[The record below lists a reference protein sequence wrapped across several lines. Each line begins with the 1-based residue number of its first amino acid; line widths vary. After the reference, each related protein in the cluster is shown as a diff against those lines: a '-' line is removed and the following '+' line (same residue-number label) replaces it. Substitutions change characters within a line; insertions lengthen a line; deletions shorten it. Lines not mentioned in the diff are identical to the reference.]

1 MTEPEDTRC
10 AVCERPQH
18 DCDCDAEGAALDREI
33 VWSWDD
39 VVTTLEA
46 ELADTERRLDA
57 LQRAVLDAVVLR
69 ATCAE
74 GRLAHLREQE
84 WDRIVALAGER

>member
-1 MTEPEDTRC
+1 M
-10 AVCERPQH
+10 
-18 DCDCDAEGAALDREI
+18 I
-33 VWSWDD
+33 VHPSSLTD
-39 VVTTLEA
+39 VVTTLEDA
-46 ELADTERRLDA
+46 LADTERRLDA
-57 LQRAVLDAVVLR
+57 LQRAVLEAVVLR